1 LPGASF
7 SGDARPIDHPGVSFE
22 VADAV
27 SSGCAA
33 ADLKRRRIRVAF
45 SRTPPAGSGA

>member
-1 LPGASF
+1 VNF
-7 SGDARPIDHPGVSFE
+7 K

-33 ADLKRRRIRVAF
+33 ADLKRRRIRVTF
-45 SRTPPAGSGA
+45 SRITAGRLHRLKKSENP